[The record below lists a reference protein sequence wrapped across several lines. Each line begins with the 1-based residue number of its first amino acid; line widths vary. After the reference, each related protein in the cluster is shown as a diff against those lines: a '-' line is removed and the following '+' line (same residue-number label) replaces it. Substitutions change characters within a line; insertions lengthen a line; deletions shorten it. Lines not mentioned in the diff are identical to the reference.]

1 MNRAYPGAP
10 VRKSR
15 PIILGIVGDSAAG
28 KTTLTAGL
36 VRVLGADRV
45 THVCT
50 DDYHKFDRQ
59 ERARTGITAL
69 HPDCN
74 YVDVMELHLERLYY
88 GEPILKPVYEHA
100 TGTLIRPEY
109 VKPKEFVIV
118 EGLLGYSTSVLRQF
132 FDVKVFLDPPEDL
145 RRQWKVKRDT
155 TKRGYTEAQVL
166 AELEKREADS
176 RDYIRPQRQHADIV
190 ARFHPPAAPLDQ
202 GGASSPDLDVQ
213 LVLRPTIP
221 HPDLS
226 YLTDSARDAGDAIR
240 LELGR
245 DDGRPADFL
254 HIDGRCTS
262 AHAEELENAIWRHMP
277 DLRPLRG
284 DEFGEYLDRTA
295 VRHSSQLALTQLLLA
310 YHLLRRYR
318 DVAQLPLAAPVSL
331 LRRLQSVPNA
341 VAAVDPSAVAAVATG
356 IAAGLAAGIPTVV
369 PSGAPAGVPAAAAL
383 E

>member
-1 MNRAYPGAP
+1 MR
-10 VRKSR
+10 RSR

-50 DDYHKFDRQ
+50 DDYHKYDRH
-59 ERARTGITAL
+59 ERARVGITAL

-88 GEPILKPVYEHA
+88 GEPILKPVYDHA
-100 TGTLIRPEY
+100 TGTLVRPEY
-109 VKPKEFVIV
+109 VKPREFVIV

-132 FDVKVFLDPPEDL
+132 FDVKVFLDPPEEL
-145 RRQWKVKRDT
+145 RRLWKLKRDT

-166 AELEKREADS
+166 AELEKREGDS

-190 ARFHPPAAPLDQ
+190 ARFHPPTVLGVAATP
-202 GGASSPDLDVQ
+202 AADLDVQ

-226 YLTDSARDAGDAIR
+226 YLTDGVRDAGDAIR

-254 HIDGRCTS
+254 RIDGRCTA
-262 AHAEELENAIWRHMP
+262 AHATELEDAIWSHMP

-284 DEFGEYLDRTA
+284 DEFGEYLDRAA
-295 VRHSSQLALTQLLLA
+295 VRHSSQLALTQLMLA

-331 LRRLQSVPNA
+331 LRRLQSVPGLPA
-341 VAAVDPSAVAAVATG
+341 VLPPEGAAAIA
-356 IAAGLAAGIPTVV
+356 AAGLATA
-369 PSGAPAGVPAAAAL
+369 SSL
-383 E
+383 D